1 MTTRQEHLKWCKE
14 RAMEYVNA
22 GDIQQGVTSMLSDLN
37 KHPETQGSVGV
48 GVMISLAVRDLDS
61 AKRFV
66 EGFN

>member
-1 MTTRQEHLKWCKE
+1 MTSRAEHLAWCKQ

-22 GDIQQGVTSMLSDLN
+22 GDFNQGVTSMLSDLG
-37 KHPETQGSVGV
+37 KHPDTKGSVNV
-48 GVMISLAVRDLDS
+48 GAMLMLTVRDRES